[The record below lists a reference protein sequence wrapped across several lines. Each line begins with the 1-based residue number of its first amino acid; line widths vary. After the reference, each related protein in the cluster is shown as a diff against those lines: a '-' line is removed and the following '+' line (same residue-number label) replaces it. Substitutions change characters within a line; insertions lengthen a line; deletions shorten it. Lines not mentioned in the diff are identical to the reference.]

1 MTLTFSHNV
10 DVNFEFVEI
19 VAKKFNQ
26 PKLVDDKILDDKIF
40 RSQQKDVK
48 FLP

>member
-19 VAKKFNQ
+19 VVKKLNQ
-26 PKLVDDKILDDKIF
+26 PKLEDEKISDHNTT
-40 RSQQKDVK
+40 DVK